1 MVECCTNYKLN
12 QLNQYNT
19 FYLSH
24 LQHAACSAHL
34 LLREKASSV
43 WLNRIKRV
51 KLGKPTQP
59 SVTSLIWLKLDIGL
73 QPALLLFVCCCC
85 CCHVFYYVLTLGPLK
100 LVT

>member
-43 WLNRIKRV
+43 WLNRIKQV

-59 SVTSLIWLKLDIGL
+59 SVTISLIWLKLDIGC
-73 QPALLLFVCCCC
+73 LFVVVVVV